1 MSSAYGLPPTKK
13 KKCCQTAGLQPAPSD
28 VKLCK
33 IFLNDLSKLLDT
45 LSLSFLPFSAI
56 PLVVLKHYKNV

>member
-1 MSSAYGLPPTKK
+1 MDFHPQKK
-13 KKCCQTAGLQPAPSD
+13 KSA
-28 VKLCK
+28 VKLLAFNLLPVMSNSVCK